1 MRNTTALRRLLLS
14 TRALSILPNSPLSN
28 FYSTAKID
36 EESISDYDPARYYP
50 VQLNETL
57 CGSYKTRVKLG
68 FGRTSTTWLCTDDQ
82 YVMPIIRSTVQC
94 VSVY

>member
-1 MRNTTALRRLLLS
+1 MRNTTALRRLLLP
-14 TRALSILPNSPLSN
+14 TRALSILPNSPLSK

-57 CGSYKTRVKLG
+57 GGSYKTRVKLG

-82 YVMPIIRSTVQC
+82 YAMPIIRSTIQC
-94 VSVY
+94 VLVY